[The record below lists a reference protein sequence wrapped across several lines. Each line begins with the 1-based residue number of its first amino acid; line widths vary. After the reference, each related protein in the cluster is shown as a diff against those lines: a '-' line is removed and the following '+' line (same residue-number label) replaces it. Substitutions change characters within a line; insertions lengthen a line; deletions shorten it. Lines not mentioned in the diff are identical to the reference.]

1 MSNII
6 DSLGSRSLK
15 IGGSVFEEQVR
26 SETLGNVILLG
37 CGGCSRL
44 RGGDNI
50 GSGEGGDMRLLDLV
64 ADLEDIASLGVRDL
78 LEGVRQA
85 ATLIDT
91 PVALAAD
98 AGTVA
103 TSNE

>member
-1 MSNII
+1 M
-6 DSLGSRSLK
+6 
-15 IGGSVFEEQVR
+15 
-26 SETLGNVILLG
+26 ILLG
-37 CGGCSRL
+37 CGKCSRL

-50 GSGEGGDMRLLDLV
+50 GSGEGGDRLLDLG

-78 LEGVRQA
+78 LESVRQA

-98 AGTVA
+98 TGTVA
-103 TSNE
+103 TGGK